1 MKILIPPRFVALAVA
16 LLCSHGLAAQEPAST
31 PKPEVLDLKFGT
43 EASANGKVPAWF
55 VGVQQV
61 SGIFQPKDGGWKVD
75 STIPFGAGKLV
86 LVLDRAKIDED
97 LALSLFYLQKDADLA
112 IQLYDDEDRVVA
124 VDLFA
129 NVVNVNEDAKTD
141 TAIVPLRRFPTA
153 SKIVI
158 RRLRGEINVQ
168 GAVLFPVISEATTD
182 HATLLELA
190 RRLGDPL
197 SEKNPLMTGFASTN
211 QKVTELQM
219 KAAQNAVPAVRESS
233 IKVLQDSSEVTASK
247 RKPVLLQISGKIDG
261 SEEIH
266 IDQQGA
272 SWVHKHWSQP
282 TGVRINGVEW
292 NPALSSRLLNEG
304 PFRFLPQPVDFLSA
318 KVLLAKGRDVCAMVP
333 TKDGVIVFLA
343 DSPNGASDYEMT
355 IAFEAR

>member
-1 MKILIPPRFVALAVA
+1 L
-16 LLCSHGLAAQEPAST
+16 EPTAT

-43 EASANGKVPAWF
+43 EVTATEKAPAWF
-55 VGVQQV
+55 LGVQQFA
-61 SGIFQPKDGGWKVD
+61 GIFQPKDGGWKVD
-75 STIPFGAGKLV
+75 ATNPFGAGKLV
-86 LVLDRAKIDED
+86 LVLDRTKIDED

-112 IQLYDDEDRVVA
+112 IQLYDNEDRVVA

-129 NVVNVNEDAKTD
+129 NVVSVNEDAKTD
-141 TAIVPLRRFPTA
+141 TAIVPLTRFPTA

-168 GAVLFPVISEATTD
+168 GAVLFPVISEAVSD

-197 SEKNPLMTGFASTN
+197 SDKNPLMTGFATN
-211 QKVTELQM
+211 QKVTPQQM
-219 KAAQNAVPAVRESS
+219 KAAQSAVPALRESG
-233 IKVLQDSSEVTASK
+233 IKVLQEPAEVTASK
-247 RKPVLLQISGKIDG
+247 REPVLLRITGKIDG

-272 SWVHKHWSQP
+272 SWVHKHWSP
-282 TGVRINGVEW
+282 PAGVRLNGVPW
-292 NPALSSRLLNEG
+292 NPASSARLRNESASC
-304 PFRFLPQPVDFLSA
+304 FLPQPVDFLSA

-333 TKDGVIVFLA
+333 TKDGIIVFLS

-355 IAFEAR
+355 IAFEPR